1 MSAKK
6 QALPMA
12 LVSAVDRVIE
22 YTSMVIAVAPIS
34 IMVACA
40 FLTFGFLNAGTPFA
54 IASIPVNAAEPE
66 AKARSSSS
74 VMAI

>member
-22 YTSMVIAVAPIS
+22 YTSMVIAVIT
-34 IMVACA
+34 I
-40 FLTFGFLNAGTPFA
+40 
-54 IASIPVNAAEPE
+54 
-66 AKARSSSS
+66 S
-74 VMAI
+74 VMFFFAHG